1 MLDLTGKVAIVTG
14 AGSVGPGWG
23 NGKAT
28 AVLFARQGAAVF
40 CIDNNPAAVAET
52 VGIITGEGGRAVA
65 HTADATRSEDV
76 KAAVEAAVAEFGRL
90 DILVNN
96 VGGSAPGSAE
106 SMTEEVWDRQF
117 DINLRS
123 AFLGCKHA
131 LPHLRERE
139 TAAIVNIASIAALR
153 MSGDRPHIAYSASK
167 MGVIG
172 LTRSGSRWTRRA
184 RACAAPPCRF
194 PGADATAAGW
204 KDGCCASSAWRAT
217 RGAMIAK
224 RDGTVTTAD
233 GHRLWAWRIAVLFST
248 TTRAANQRQR
258 DRRFFSMADV
268 RDDAGGGH
276 ERTLPALGENEMGA
290 RTRRSAP
297 CAGLNAGR
305 AGGVFGPSRC
315 CCATQR
321 WRMRCSLGAGC
332 ASRLLEDG
340 LREIA
345 FLASRAAG
353 RTQSK
358 WFAHIDRAEGES
370 MPHRSKGALASGTAL
385 RRAAEQLVGGF
396 FLSKAV
402 ARPTRG
408 RMDDAEI
415 RRRPR
420 RARRPS
426 CLVELLTVLVLHAA
440 SFILNVGRC
449 RCGEKPLPRCK
460 LSGKTS

>member
-1 MLDLTGKVAIVTG
+1 VLDLTGKVAIVTG

-184 RACAAPPCRF
+184 RACAAPPYVSRGLMHT
-194 PGADATAAGW
+194 PLGGRPAAAPARRGKTGGAL
-204 KDGCCASSAWRAT
+204 
-217 RGAMIAK
+217 IAK

-233 GHRLWAWRIAVLFST
+233 GHRPGRGALRCCSRL
-248 TTRAANQRQR
+248 
-258 DRRFFSMADV
+258 RRGALINGNELVVAMADF

-276 ERTLPALGENEMGA
+276 ERTLPALGE
-290 RTRRSAP
+290 
-297 CAGLNAGR
+297 
-305 AGGVFGPSRC
+305 
-315 CCATQR
+315 
-321 WRMRCSLGAGC
+321 
-332 ASRLLEDG
+332 
-340 LREIA
+340 
-345 FLASRAAG
+345 
-353 RTQSK
+353 
-358 WFAHIDRAEGES
+358 
-370 MPHRSKGALASGTAL
+370 
-385 RRAAEQLVGGF
+385 
-396 FLSKAV
+396 
-402 ARPTRG
+402 
-408 RMDDAEI
+408 
-415 RRRPR
+415 
-420 RARRPS
+420 
-426 CLVELLTVLVLHAA
+426 
-440 SFILNVGRC
+440 
-449 RCGEKPLPRCK
+449 
-460 LSGKTS
+460 